1 MTNFLICLV
10 YNLKKL
16 CKGVFDYLRRARR
29 NIISHFSHIMV
40 QGIEKQYI
48 FKEDV
53 YKEKYF
59 YLIMENLRKFN
70 LDLLAYVIMD
80 NHMHM
85 CLYYEN
91 IKDVSKFMHIVN
103 SKFANYC
110 NKKENRVGYLFRNR
124 FYSQEIQD
132 RQQLYNVIAYI
143 HNNPVKAGI
152 VKELGEYKY
161 SSYRDFEKDL
171 VSKEKIFLIFETFEY
186 KDIFNFIHKNYSK
199 IGIKD
204 IEEKSNNYEKIISE
218 YLKSNNLSIN
228 IVKKERNLL
237 LELVKELIEKANIT
251 NKKIASLLKINK
263 NTVTKIMKKISECR
277 Q

>member
-103 SKFANYC
+103 SKFANYY